1 MNFADYLQFM
11 EAMTLSAED
20 LDFDV
25 RNPSLILCSFK
36 HDGKEYKVK
45 MSRGFEQGVDYVW
58 GVYFEGPRGTRT
70 TNTSGTSSTAVYNK
84 LLSCV
89 QKLFKTEKV
98 NGLKFTPAEEGM
110 AIPYDLFYRSFLRPN
125 PPRGAGF
132 LMVSPYLYLSKDKVR
147 EVDFVPN
154 VMPAYKMQMAK
165 IELVKVEKA
174 IGRIYDRINS
184 GTGFATDRRTLSDLE
199 AKKNLIVN
207 KFSKTERDYSDS
219 VFERRDRREDARIAA
234 ERESNRI
241 RQEEARIRQEEAREQ
256 ERVRA
261 AKTENIKSF
270 SGKILVMGGSLPYS
284 ELVRSE
290 VRNIL
295 VSSPWISINAGDED
309 SRGQLVI
316 MMSTI
321 KNGKIRKSSRS
332 VDFEEANYIVS
343 NFVEMGVKEQ
353 LRLAK
358 RIYSDLINS
367 PESSD
372 PQKMSDVVE
381 KLPKD
386 LRVQI
391 ANIGDF
397 TRGFEKTKKVVK
409 GAVKDIAKA
418 AKDSFKDIANVPVD
432 TYRYWSG
439 KQDPEEVRAR
449 GRNPDDIW

>member
-20 LDFDV
+20 LDFEV
-25 RNPSLILCSFK
+25 RGSLILCSFK

-45 MSRGFEQGVDYVW
+45 MTKGFEQGVDYVW
-58 GVYFEGPRGTRT
+58 SVYFEGPRGTRT

-98 NGLKFTPAEEGM
+98 NGLKFSPAEEGM

-125 PPRGAGF
+125 PPSGAGF
-132 LMVSPYLYLSKDKVR
+132 LMVSPYLYLAKDKVR
-147 EVDFVPN
+147 EVDLVAN
-154 VMPAYKMQMAK
+154 VMPAYKMQTAK

-199 AKKNLIVN
+199 EKKNLIMN
-207 KFSKTERDYSDS
+207 KFSKTERDYNDS
-219 VFERRDRREDARIAA
+219 VFKRRERRENARIAA

-241 RQEEARIRQEEAREQ
+241 GQEESRIRQEEAEER
-256 ERVRA
+256 ERVRV

-295 VSSPWISINAGDED
+295 VSAPWISINAGLED

-316 MMSTI
+316 IMSTI
-321 KNGKIRKSSRS
+321 KNGEIRKSSRP

-343 NFVEMGVKEQ
+343 NFVEMGIKEQ
-353 LRLAK
+353 RRLAK

-367 PESSD
+367 PETSEPD
-372 PQKMSDVVE
+372 RMSDAVE
-381 KLPKD
+381 KFPND

-397 TRGFEKTKKVVK
+397 TRGFEKTKKVVR
-409 GAVKDIAKA
+409 GAVKDIAQ
-418 AKDSFKDIANVPVD
+418 VPVD
-432 TYRYWSG
+432 TYRYWAG
-439 KQDPEEVRAR
+439 KQDPEDARAR
-449 GRNPDDIW
+449 GWTRL